1 MFRSIILTVLGLAA
15 SSMTSFGDTT
25 VKTSTIV
32 TEGAQ
37 RHQGTR
43 YVYYRRGAMR
53 RRDSIDRKGMPSIAT
68 VANCET
74 KNGFL
79 TDLNAREY
87 RTYKVVNFLSDS
99 QLAEYLKQHPSNAV
113 PVESS
118 TVDTGERKTF
128 FGHSAKHLVTTIKR
142 APSKGN
148 GGGEESID
156 GWYIDHE
163 RPDNNC
169 APDYTAN
176 QLSYLLPTGLVT
188 YPDVPRFH
196 HTGPL
201 PTGLAIKLVHTI
213 KFAGSEGNA
222 SDQPF
227 TTEETVEDLVD
238 APVQPSLFELPSG
251 FHENPQLFRK

>member
-1 MFRSIILTVLGLAA
+1 MFRFVITLLGFAAFSI
-15 SSMTSFGDTT
+15 TSFGDTT

-32 TEGAQ
+32 TEGGQ

-53 RRDSIDRKGMPSIAT
+53 RRESVDSKGTPSIAT
-68 VANCET
+68 IANCET
-74 KNGFL
+74 RSGFFI
-79 TDLNAREY
+79 DLNAREY
-87 RTYKVVNFLSDS
+87 RTYKVVNFLSDA

-128 FGHSAKHLVTTIKR
+128 FGHSAKHFITTIKR

-188 YPDVPRFH
+188 YPDVPQFH

-201 PTGLAIKLVHTI
+201 PSGLAIKLVHTI

-227 TTEETVEDLVD
+227 TTEENVEDLVD